1 MFYYHITV
9 FTVRLYYCCITVI
22 LLLIYWYFTPVAYCQ
37 FTIALL
43 HLVLFT
49 VYTFHN
55 SIVKCWIQKCCDSV
69 AILEDLLTQ
78 LYLMFPTWAMAFVY
92 IRLETVL
99 LLSTYFLRFK
109 ENWDWLIFDLFS
121 CFCINWDVKYRDLVI
136 VLYSVISF
144 LKTCLFLQKEFK
156 TKLLANT
163 KVTQTLPCFA
173 IYVIALDFCTFAV
186 LHSISIPFITE
197 KFLRVI

>member
-1 MFYYHITV
+1 MVGIYTNTTFQLTV
-9 FTVRLYYCCITVI
+9 IFLRFTIILLSLQYFCITVI

-55 SIVKCWIQKCCDSV
+55 SSVKCCIQKCCDSV

-121 CFCINWDVKYRDLVI
+121 CFCIMLNWDVKYLDLVI

-144 LKTCLFLQKEFK
+144 LKTCLFLQKKFK
-156 TKLLANT
+156 IKFLANT
-163 KVTQTLPCFA
+163 TMFCNLCDCFGFLY
-173 IYVIALDFCTFAV
+173 ICGIA
-186 LHSISIPFITE
+186 
-197 KFLRVI
+197 